1 MGFNGQLIGPP
12 PIHIVETEVDGD
24 ISLYDTQEER
34 VIVLNP
40 TASDVWRLADGDMT
54 TDRNRRDAEQ
64 GVWFFRDHHTTGRR
78 ITAREF
84 DRPGPAPAV

>member
-54 TDRNRRDAEQ
+54 TDEIAETLSKAYGSSVATIRPDVESLLESLIDQ
-64 GVWFFRDHHTTGRR
+64 GLL
-78 ITAREF
+78 
-84 DRPGPAPAV
+84 PAV